1 MEAGAKVLGAS
12 SMGALRAA
20 ELDIYGMEGIG
31 KIYQA
36 YKSGHLVSDDEVALI
51 FDPFSWEPRSEPL
64 VNIRFNLDLAWQ
76 MGVISASCKDRL
88 FHCAEARY
96 FPERTY
102 ERMLSDAGAMVAE
115 KELQVFA
122 NSWPGRSGTSRW
134 KMHCWPWSK
143 FGEWQMKV
151 KVISFAGFRHVLGKE
166 MQVELGEEARDMT
179 VSDLLEALCAS
190 RPALR
195 PLLFSGEDLREDVNV
210 FVAGKNIASLQGI
223 QTLLAEGDEVALFP
237 AAIGG

>member
-1 MEAGAKVLGAS
+1 MPGIVVFLGPSLPRARAKQILEADFRPPAKRGDIYLAAKEGAGIILLIDGVFFQECSVAHKEVIYALEAGAKVLGAS

-96 FPERTY
+96 FPDRTY
-102 ERMLSDAGAMVAE
+102 ERMLSDAEGNGGGKGAAAFSRIFGQGE
-115 KELQVFA
+115 AGLQDGGCIA
-122 NSWPGRSGTSRW
+122 GPG
-134 KMHCWPWSK
+134 
-143 FGEWQMKV
+143 
-151 KVISFAGFRHVLGKE
+151 
-166 MQVELGEEARDMT
+166 
-179 VSDLLEALCAS
+179 AS
-190 RPALR
+190 SENGR
-195 PLLFSGEDLREDVNV
+195 
-210 FVAGKNIASLQGI
+210 
-223 QTLLAEGDEVALFP
+223 
-237 AAIGG
+237 